1 MSDEEESEHDPGGT
15 SRKPVN
21 WDAVTALVAV
31 VIALLATLVSAYAAW
46 EQRQQTRAQVWPH
59 LIIGAV
65 GVLQGETGNS
75 SHGGGLM
82 VDSGGVGPAIVSRV
96 EVLVDGKPAAD
107 WHHVFEALGYP
118 SGKPDATAGALAHDV
133 FPPGRQKYIL
143 TVFGHEEWLSLKDKI
158 VDHVVIHVCYRS
170 ALGEHWMTTMKHS
183 GVSTNN
189 HPVGSCSEIAE
200 KDEFNG

>member
-1 MSDEEESEHDPGGT
+1 MNDDGESNGDSGAVP
-15 SRKPVN
+15 RKRVN

-59 LIIGAV
+59 LTVGAV
-65 GVLQGETGNS
+65 GVLPGESAKS

-96 EVLVDGKPAAD
+96 EVLVDGKPASNWND
-107 WHHVFEALGYP
+107 VFKALGYP
-118 SGKPDATAGALAHDV
+118 SGKLNVAASALAHNV
-133 FPPGRQKYIL
+133 FPPARQEYIL
-143 TVFGHEEWLSLKDKI
+143 TVFGHEDWLVLKHKI
-158 VDHVVIHVCYRS
+158 VGHVVIRVCYRS